1 VADSEAVSAG
11 TYSHE
16 HRYRWFVAMARAHE
30 IDGEWDAAL
39 DSLAEAER
47 LYRRGFFPDA
57 RPISALRARLQLTR
71 GDLASA
77 TRWATEL
84 GITADDDL
92 SYLREFEHV
101 TLARL
106 LIARHA
112 SDLEAGA
119 LNDASA
125 LLARLL
131 DAAEAGRR
139 TGSVI
144 EILILQSLA
153 LDAQGHTSLALNPLQ
168 RALELAEPEG
178 YFRLFVDEGAAML
191 RLLRA
196 AAGAG
201 ILPDFVRLLSQALRN
216 EEGAGVEQQPAAEA
230 LSERELHVLRLL
242 ATPLSGPEI
251 ARELHVSLNT
261 MRTHTKHIFAKL
273 EVTSRAAAVRRA
285 EALGLI

>member
-1 VADSEAVSAG
+1 L
-11 TYSHE
+11 H
-16 HRYRWFVAMARAHE
+16 
-30 IDGEWDAAL
+30 
-39 DSLAEAER
+39 
-47 LYRRGFFPDA
+47 
-57 RPISALRARLQLTR
+57 
-71 GDLASA
+71 
-77 TRWATEL
+77 
-84 GITADDDL
+84 
-92 SYLREFEHV
+92 
-101 TLARL
+101 
-106 LIARHA
+106 
-112 SDLEAGA
+112 
-119 LNDASA
+119 DASA

-153 LDAQGHTSLALNPLQ
+153 LDAQGHTSLSLNPLQ

-201 ILPDFVRLLSQALRN
+201 ILPDFVRRLSQALRN
-216 EEGAGVEQQPAAEA
+216 EEGAGVEQRPAAEA